1 MGVANRGFHKEVSAA
16 RMLFRMWEAAL
27 LKKGASPKPLSSQN
41 GKRGE
46 FRALRSTARGSS
58 PLDSRKLLKKFD
70 QNFCL
75 GIAGYEYK
83 NRNLSTPPF
92 SGVYQNTDPVQAH
105 RRDAFRFIRSRT
117 PPVLARRG
125 VLCYNRFR
133 LFCGAAA
140 AHRPRRVQS
149 R

>member
-83 NRNLSTPPF
+83 NRNLSTPASNKSRLMLSLLLCICGGMSENRTIPHPCPKF
-92 SGVYQNTDPVQAH
+92 RHRQADCPLQNLPVRCMMITEQ
-105 RRDAFRFIRSRT
+105 R
-117 PPVLARRG
+117 
-125 VLCYNRFR
+125 N
-133 LFCGAAA
+133 
-140 AHRPRRVQS
+140 
-149 R
+149 